1 MKARFQ
7 NPLPTYGM
15 RTLKLEEFG
24 IGHGRDPG
32 IALVSGMLA
41 IERATVI
48 NRITGPIARDRGKRL
63 RKVTSVGFLDILDL
77 NLDGDVGAPAIEQRA
92 GILDVIQQQ
101 TKLLGNNLELDR
113 TMTMNANEDLRGA
126 GDLGRIH
133 AGNLSVPAK
142 KNRGHAEL
150 RADALGN
157 MVDVETTGHA
167 EEKLEHANAARP
179 RGEKMSTLVHE
190 HEDRQKQKAPKDG
203 AKNSK

>member
-1 MKARFQ
+1 
-7 NPLPTYGM
+7 M
-15 RTLKLEEFG
+15 RTLELEEFG

-32 IALVSGMLA
+32 IALNSGMLA

-48 NRITGPIARDRGKRL
+48 NRIAGPIARDRGKRL
-63 RKVTSVGFLDILDL
+63 RKVAAVGFLDILDL
-77 NLDGDVGAPAIEQRA
+77 NLDGDDGAPAIEQRA
-92 GILDVIQQQ
+92 GILDVIQRQ
-101 TKLLGNNLELDR
+101 TKLLGNDLELDR
-113 TMTMNANEDLRGA
+113 TMTMNTSKDLRGA
-126 GDLGRIH
+126 GDLGWIH
-133 AGNLSVPAK
+133 TANLSVPAE

-157 MVDVETTGHA
+157 VVDVKTTGHA

-203 AKNSK
+203 AENSK